1 MRLPMALAYEERN
14 NAKGIERLLEQCS
27 FTKFGGGLRFTSSG
41 YVIMYTYFPWVVNDK
56 VANLL
61 VQHPFVD
68 KGNSEVK
75 HDYTHRLLILNY
87 AEG

>member
-1 MRLPMALAYEERN
+1 MRKEVMPKALSGYLSSALSPN
-14 NAKGIERLLEQCS
+14 L
-27 FTKFGGGLRFTSSG
+27 GGGLRFTSSG
-41 YVIMYTYFPWVVNDK
+41 YVIMYTHFPWVVNDK